1 MRVNVSKS
9 EFFAE
14 QIEYLGYWITKQ
26 GIQPILNKVESML
39 NIKVAKVRKAQQ
51 TTPVYWY
58 SQVLSRHVASQK

>member
-51 TTPVYWY
+51 TTPVYW
-58 SQVLSRHVASQK
+58 